1 MLMPDEFN
9 NPRRGTSPRK
19 FRINIIPMCPQL
31 LLSFRSGGGICF
43 RRLPQPS
50 KIIIKICPWSVNCT
64 DRRPSSSGGC
74 SNPLCTHFGPYG
86 QIGKGRRQNIA
97 RCSVVSWHAS
107 EWRIAP
113 SVPHLDVSFIYILF
127 AALGAFWVGLYS
139 LGSLADWLTDWLVV
153 LTWPPPHRGQPT
165 RGLGLGRTQSHN
177 NRKVNRGANY
187 AIFSFCQFKG
197 TRDYKII
204 FVPSGGC
211 VYGIFRLYA
220 IL

>member
-1 MLMPDEFN
+1 MYWTRCVHNRGSIICNDDPSFSHFSRAFYGGYFMLMPDEIN

-31 LLSFRSGGGICF
+31 FLSFRSGGMICF
-43 RRLPQPS
+43 RRLLQPS

-86 QIGKGRRQNIA
+86 QIGKVRRQNIA
-97 RCSVVSWHAS
+97 RGSVVSWHAS

-113 SVPHLDVSFIYILF
+113 SVPHLDVYFIYILF

-139 LGSLADWLTDWLVV
+139 LGWLADWLTGCSNLASSA
-153 LTWPPPHRGQPT
+153 Q
-165 RGLGLGRTQSHN
+165 RTTNQ
-177 NRKVNRGANY
+177 
-187 AIFSFCQFKG
+187 G
-197 TRDYKII
+197 TRVRKDTM
-204 FVPSGGC
+204 S
-211 VYGIFRLYA
+211 
-220 IL
+220 